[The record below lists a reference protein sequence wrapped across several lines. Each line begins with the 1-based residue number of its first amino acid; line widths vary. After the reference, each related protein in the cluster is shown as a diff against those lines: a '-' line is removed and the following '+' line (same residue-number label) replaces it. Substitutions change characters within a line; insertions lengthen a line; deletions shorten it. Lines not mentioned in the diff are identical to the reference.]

1 MRPVFLP
8 DDAVAAVESIRR
20 TGQNV
25 RFEIKKACE
34 QERWR
39 LKVLYDVVDG
49 DGDPPR
55 TIQLGLLW
63 SDDRAAV
70 CALRDRLAA
79 GGTGKAP

>member
-1 MRPVFLP
+1 VFLP
-8 DDAVAAVESIRR
+8 DDAVAALESIRR
-20 TGQNV
+20 TGQSV

-39 LKVLYDVVDG
+39 LKVLYEVVDG
-49 DGDPPR
+49 DGAPPR

-63 SDDRAAV
+63 ADDRAAV

-79 GGTGKAP
+79 GESGRAP

>member
-1 MRPVFLP
+1 VFLP
-8 DDAVAAVESIRR
+8 DDAVTALKSIRR
-20 TGQNV
+20 TGENV
-25 RFEIKKACE
+25 RFEVKKACE

-49 DGDPPR
+49 EGVPPR

-63 SDDRAAV
+63 ADDRAAV

-79 GGTGKAP
+79 GESGRAP

>member
-1 MRPVFLP
+1 MFLP

-49 DGDPPR
+49 DGTPPR

-63 SDDRAAV
+63 CDDLPAV

-79 GGTGKAP
+79 GDSGRAP